1 MTLLDFGPLSN
12 AKKKKKTLLI
22 LIEKHFFQE
31 LKNLRPQLY
40 SAADYCEKSYL
51 NSDKKPM

>member
-1 MTLLDFGPLSN
+1 MP
-12 AKKKKKTLLI
+12 KKKKKRRSLLI
-22 LIEKHFFQE
+22 LIEIQIFQE

-51 NSDKKPM
+51 NSDKKQM

>member
-1 MTLLDFGPLSN
+1 MEFAMEQSKSFVFAL
-12 AKKKKKTLLI
+12 
-22 LIEKHFFQE
+22 QE

-51 NSDKKPM
+51 RSDQKEM